1 MEHLTRTRVD
11 RFDIK
16 DSLRLDEIETIRDEA
31 GWIHASFRWKQPLR
45 LCRAE
50 ALPEA
55 DAFLYNGNPCF
66 KGQLDAGDGC
76 LDGLEDGLRFRMYDS
91 KGHFVGVYE
100 YQDGKHWWKPWKM
113 FLAAPERT

>member
-1 MEHLTRTRVD
+1 M
-11 RFDIK
+11 
-16 DSLRLDEIETIRDEA
+16 
-31 GWIHASFRWKQPLR
+31 R